1 MKKNPEYLIRRVADR
16 QVIVPIGK
24 AAENFVGMI
33 AVNGTGAF
41 LWEQLENE
49 QTPETLVDALTQ
61 QYEVS
66 REQAMKDVLTFLDK
80 LRSVGALVE
89 E

>member
-49 QTPETLVDALTQ
+49 QTPERLVDALTQ